1 MIDARGYSCP
11 IPVMMVKKELESNQS
26 GVIEVMVDSRCSR
39 DNIEIFAKS
48 RGYNMEAVEDNGEY
62 RLTLRK

>member
-11 IPVMMVKKELESNQS
+11 MPVMMVKKELDSHPD
-26 GVIEVMVDSRCSR
+26 GKIEVMVDSRCSR

-48 RGYNMEAVEDNGEY
+48 RGYSMEAVEEDGDY
-62 RLTLRK
+62 HLTLHK